1 MPIEITPDN
10 VYEVI
15 EARSLVQATAIMNS
29 LPKEAF
35 SNIAFCTLCCYL
47 QLNMLMAVPFLTT
60 TDKTKS
66 NFEFLGK
73 LIQTSGVKIQTL
85 TAFSEKPL

>member
-1 MPIEITPDN
+1 MEVTPDN
-10 VYEVI
+10 VYDVI
-15 EARSLVQATAIMNS
+15 EAASLDNATNIIKK
-29 LPKEAF
+29 LPDEAVE
-35 SNIAFCTLCCYL
+35 NLAFAVVCAYL
-47 QLNMLMAVPFLTT
+47 QMGSLMAVPFLTT

>member
-1 MPIEITPDN
+1 MPTEITPDN

-47 QLNMLMAVPFLTT
+47 QLNMLKAVPFLESEAHVP
-60 TDKTKS
+60 K
-66 NFEFLGK
+66 NIELLGK
-73 LIQTSGVKIQTL
+73 LLETAGVQTYIQTIRKTL
-85 TAFSEKPL
+85 